1 MVWAMLLSLFLLVF
15 LVAYFGIPWAVK
27 TWKEIEQER
36 ASEDKAA
43 LEDMFI
49 FVRQKTLGLLY
60 IIAPIVLGIAL
71 YLVYKNTWFIVI
83 GIIVGFA
90 VPLVAMQVKK
100 IRRKKAFHNQLIDA
114 LLIMNSCLKGG
125 LSLVQAF
132 EVLAE
137 EMPSPMHEEITLLL
151 REHKLGVPIEEAL
164 ERLNNRMYSEELGLI
179 VSAILVARETGG
191 DLTRVFSRLITTIRD
206 RFKLKEMID
215 TLSLQGRLQGI
226 IMTIIP
232 FLFAWFVY
240 KTNPHHFDVMFETD
254 IGKLLLGVA
263 VFLNI
268 LGAFLI
274 RKFSVIKV

>member
-1 MVWAMLLSLFLLVF
+1 
-15 LVAYFGIPWAVK
+15 
-27 TWKEIEQER
+27 
-36 ASEDKAA
+36 
-43 LEDMFI
+43 
-49 FVRQKTLGLLY
+49 
-60 IIAPIVLGIAL
+60 
-71 YLVYKNTWFIVI
+71 
-83 GIIVGFA
+83 
-90 VPLVAMQVKK
+90 
-100 IRRKKAFHNQLIDA
+100 
-114 LLIMNSCLKGG
+114 
-125 LSLVQAF
+125 
-132 EVLAE
+132 
-137 EMPSPMHEEITLLL
+137 MHEEITLLL
-151 REHKLGVPIEEAL
+151 REQKLGVTIEEAL

-254 IGKLLLGVA
+254 IGKLLLGAA